1 MSPRSISPNNLSTQI
16 RMSSL
21 ESLVE
26 EKCSQYLALQQAGC
40 FTDIILYCKG
50 GYVSLHQAVLFPLS
64 RLWLYDT
71 PMVSVTDIPMVLIL
85 PNYDLSTPQSLVS
98 LLYTGSCNHT
108 SSANYLSLLSI
119 FSSLGI
125 NLFLCRYLRV
135 PSTSHTNSIDV
146 SHAPRSASF
155 FYTY

>member
-21 ESLVE
+21 ETLVE

-40 FTDIILYCKG
+40 FTYIILCCK
-50 GYVSLHQAVLFPLS
+50 YRYASLHQAVLFPLS

-125 NLFLCRYLRV
+125 NLFLCSSLRV

-146 SHAPRSASF
+146 SHDLPLSSTF
-155 FYTY
+155 QH